1 MAKLSGTVESKVP
14 EFVKLVKSEL
24 EKSNVK
30 VDEDT
35 LKKALLKSQERLGCD
50 VSCSSGMRW

>member
-1 MAKLSGTVESKVP
+1 MAEISEAAKGKIP

-24 EKSNVK
+24 EKSKVK
-30 VDEDT
+30 VDEET

-50 VSCSSGMRW
+50 ESCSSGMRW

>member
-1 MAKLSGTVESKVP
+1 MAGFSEGAKGKIP

-35 LKKALLKSQERLGCD
+35 LKKALLKSQERLGCTE
-50 VSCSSGMRW
+50 CSGGMRW

>member
-1 MAKLSGTVESKVP
+1 MVELSESAKGKIP

-24 EKSNVK
+24 EKSKVK

-35 LKKALLKSQERLGCD
+35 LKKALLNSQERLGCD
-50 VSCSSGMRW
+50 QCSGGMRW

>member
-1 MAKLSGTVESKVP
+1 MTELSGDAKGKVP

-24 EKSNVK
+24 EKSKVK
-30 VDEDT
+30 VDEGT
-35 LKKALLKSQERLGCD
+35 LEKALLKSQERLGCD

>member
-1 MAKLSGTVESKVP
+1 MAGFSEAAEGKIP

-50 VSCSSGMRW
+50 ASCSSGMRW